1 MSATLAMEMTLGSVI
16 TERPVVAALAFGGLC
31 AGTVLIAFGLRS
43 YQRTARQLSRSLS
56 VLVLSAL
63 IIAVAAA
70 VIAARL
76 MVLTPGELSAVIA
89 VASVAAGFALLLVLI
104 VSKSI
109 GHDVRGLEDIVRK
122 LEAGDRTVRV
132 GSRRADEL
140 GHVGTAI
147 DDLVTRL
154 NVLEGER
161 VAIEAERQN
170 LITNVGHDL
179 RSPLA
184 ALRAATEALVDG
196 VARDPQRYLRSM
208 LCDIDALGVLID
220 DLALL
225 SQLDANR
232 LDLERLPI
240 DLVELADAAMNSLEP
255 VAVAAGVRLVLVSDG
270 PVHLVASP
278 VALARV
284 IRNLIDNGIRHAPSG
299 SAVRVQIAS
308 DGEAIVRVSDEGPG
322 FPEAFHDRAFERF
335 TRADPSRMR
344 HDGGVGGLGLAIARG
359 LVEAHGGHIWIE
371 ETDATS
377 VAFRVPLSA

>member
-1 MSATLAMEMTLGSVI
+1 MNASLAMEMTLGSVI
-16 TERPVVAALAFGGLC
+16 TKRPVLAAVAFGGLC
-31 AGTVLIAFGLRS
+31 AGTVLIAFGLRR
-43 YQRTARQLSRSLS
+43 YQRKARRLSRSLS

-63 IIAVAAA
+63 GIAVAAA

-89 VASVAAGFALLLVLI
+89 VASLASGFAMLLVLI

-109 GHDVRGLEDIVRK
+109 GHDVRHLENIVRK
-122 LEAGDRTVRV
+122 MEAGDRRVRV
-132 GSRRADEL
+132 DSRRVDEL

-147 DDLVTRL
+147 NDLVTRL
-154 NVLEGER
+154 NILENER
-161 VAIEAERQN
+161 AAIEAGRQN
-170 LITNVGHDL
+170 LITNIGHDL

-184 ALRAATEALVDG
+184 ALRAATEALLDG

-208 LCDIDALGVLID
+208 LRDIVALGVLID
-220 DLALL
+220 DLTLL

-240 DLVELADAAMNSLEP
+240 DLVELADAAVDSLEP
-255 VAVAAGVRLVLVSDG
+255 VAAAAGVRLVLASAG

-299 SAVRVQIAS
+299 SDVRIQIAS
-308 DGEAIVRVSDEGPG
+308 DGEAIVRVSDDGPG
-322 FPEAFHDRAFERF
+322 FPAAFHEVAFERF
-335 TRADPSRMR
+335 TRADASRMR
-344 HDGGVGGLGLAIARG
+344 HAGGVGGLGLAIARG

-371 ETDATS
+371 DTDATS
-377 VAFRVPLSA
+377 VAFRVPLSV

>member
-1 MSATLAMEMTLGSVI
+1 MNASLAMEMTLGSVI
-16 TERPVVAALAFGGLC
+16 TKRPVLAAVAFGGLC
-31 AGTVLIAFGLRS
+31 AGTVLIAFGLRR
-43 YQRTARQLSRSLS
+43 YQRKARRLSRSLS

-63 IIAVAAA
+63 GIAVAAA

-89 VASVAAGFALLLVLI
+89 VASLASGFAMLLVLI

-109 GHDVRGLEDIVRK
+109 GHDVRHLENIVRK
-122 LEAGDRTVRV
+122 MEAGDRRVRV
-132 GSRRADEL
+132 DSRRVDEL

-147 DDLVTRL
+147 NDLVTRL
-154 NVLEGER
+154 NILENER
-161 VAIEAERQN
+161 AAIEAGRQN
-170 LITNVGHDL
+170 LITNIGHDL

-184 ALRAATEALVDG
+184 ALRAATEALLDG

-208 LCDIDALGVLID
+208 LRDIVALGVLID
-220 DLALL
+220 DLTLL

-240 DLVELADAAMNSLEP
+240 DLVELADAAVDSLEP
-255 VAVAAGVRLVLVSDG
+255 VAAAAGVRLVLTSAG

-299 SAVRVQIAS
+299 SDVRIQIAS
-308 DGEAIVRVSDEGPG
+308 DGEAIVRVSDDGPG
-322 FPEAFHDRAFERF
+322 FPAAFHEVAFERF
-335 TRADPSRMR
+335 TRADASRMR
-344 HDGGVGGLGLAIARG
+344 HAGGVGGLGLAIARG

-371 ETDATS
+371 DTDATS
-377 VAFRVPLSA
+377 VAFRVPLSV